1 MDLSY
6 PATRYDPSSIVDLS
20 AKAERERL
28 SPGAIKAFLNMWK
41 VAREG
46 RTGDLDQSR
55 LMRNATLTTVMQRF
69 AGASARNH
77 RAFLRPPTSHRGK

>member
-55 LMRNATLTTVMQRF
+55 LM
-69 AGASARNH
+69 
-77 RAFLRPPTSHRGK
+77 